1 MATTTAPV
9 PAGVRGE
16 LARAALTALL
26 ALGLLLPFVLRD
38 GTPRAPRLT
47 VFGGEDGLSLL
58 LEGAG
63 GGRVLL
69 GGGGAQTE
77 IGAQLGRRLRPWDRR
92 LDLLL
97 VADARDL
104 PGAVDLVRHGDV
116 RRVATLGLEGAR
128 AGGSALAALRDAC
141 AARGIPLEAIDAAE
155 RIRVGRAADNAS
167 GAALTLDVQPAPEEG
182 AGAALRL
189 VAGGFAATIVGGGG
203 TVPEPAPAAI
213 LLRGGQEGYRAA
225 LAARPGL
232 LIAAAPPSAATT
244 RDAPPARHLLVVGP
258 GDRATLD
265 LEREGRGLRLR
276 GPAVQG
282 MAGAEAGTTGR

>member
-1 MATTTAPV
+1 MATTTAPA
-9 PAGVRGE
+9 PAGPRGE

-77 IGAQLGRRLRPWDRR
+77 VGAQLGRRLRPWDRR

-128 AGGSALAALRDAC
+128 TGGSA
-141 AARGIPLEAIDAAE
+141 
-155 RIRVGRAADNAS
+155 S
-167 GAALTLDVQPAPEEG
+167 
-182 AGAALRL
+182 
-189 VAGGFAATIVGGGG
+189 
-203 TVPEPAPAAI
+203 
-213 LLRGGQEGYRAA
+213 
-225 LAARPGL
+225 
-232 LIAAAPPSAATT
+232 PPSATPAPRGASRWRRSTPPRASMSGERRTT
-244 RDAPPARHLLVVGP
+244 HRARP
-258 GDRATLD
+258 
-265 LEREGRGLRLR
+265 
-276 GPAVQG
+276 
-282 MAGAEAGTTGR
+282 